1 MVREKHSA
9 KGANAMPRTPKNAA
23 PFAAIETW
31 LEGYG
36 SDEVTAKEYFGSI
49 PPELL
54 KKVSRKLT
62 YSGVE
67 ALTTWQNVSVQLK
80 RYQESFASASMRTD
94 PREYFANIGF
104 FTTLASLFEDRLNSL
119 FSHRSQLTFGAAYNE
134 ITESHASLPA
144 KAGFLREYGDISA
157 EDRSAILEYTKWRN
171 AIAHQA
177 HYHNDILCAELF
189 SAVHALFLAM
199 QRMRN
204 RQKTIIKNET
214 KLFPSREAQQSRVVA
229 FCESLHGATTRA
241 YLHSHLGCGVGTKAP
256 FRHGEPLFVVRTTK
270 SSRVMLYDGRQVA
283 HTNTFYALNGSQ
295 WQVPVFEQQTT
306 LVYTGIHA
314 VTLHVNGRDVELVC

>member
-54 KKVSRKLT
+54 KKISRKLT

-80 RYQESFASASMRTD
+80 RYQESFAAASMRTD

-119 FSHRSQLTFGAAYNE
+119 FSHRSQLTFGTAYNE

-204 RQKTIIKNET
+204 RQKTIIKNEL
-214 KLFPSREAQQSRVVA
+214 KRFPTVEAQQAAVQLL
-229 FCESLHGATTRA
+229 CESLTGSTTRA
-241 YLHSHLGCGVGTKAP
+241 YLHSQLGGGTGSKAP
-256 FRHGEPLFVVRTTK
+256 FRHGAPIYVVRSPRSSIVTVIDAKQQSHSTTCFAF
-270 SSRVMLYDGRQVA
+270 SGA
-283 HTNTFYALNGSQ
+283 Q
-295 WQVPVFEQQTT
+295 WQVPVFEQQNA
-306 LVYTGIHA
+306 LVYTGIHT
-314 VTLHVNGRDVELVC
+314 VTLHVNGRSTELVC